1 MTDGETSEEGVDGA
15 NLHTAPAT
23 VVPERRRLHVVFN
36 LGHDDRKKGEIP
48 QDPGSLSGSFKSLKE
63 LLDDE
68 AGRDNQ
74 VLPLQASGQEQ
85 RLGTRRG
92 GRPAKRKRPNARID
106 EDVHAR
112 ERSAL

>member
-1 MTDGETSEEGVDGA
+1 MTDGETSEEGVDSA

-23 VVPERRRLHVVFN
+23 VVSERRRLHVVFN
-36 LGHDDRKKGEIP
+36 LGHDDRKKREIA
-48 QDPGSLSGSFKSLKE
+48 QDPRSLSGSFKPLKE
-63 LLDDE
+63 LLDYE

-74 VLPLQASGQEQ
+74 IFSLQASGEEQ
-85 RLGTRRG
+85 RLGSRRG

-106 EDVHAR
+106 EDIHAR